1 MHTQCGIGQ
10 GDVFSCILYTIFINS
25 LHSYLKSV
33 GAGITP
39 YPGVR
44 LVASGFVD
52 DVAALS
58 NSLAMAETTARA
70 VEKWGLMFGHQLQL
84 ARNKTAILHLP
95 PPNSVKKFYRQV
107 NTLHPSE
114 EIPTIA
120 RTATLADGSVVP
132 FTPSYKYL
140 GYVVHPQLPEG
151 DHLAKLIRYISTNHN
166 RYFAYNGLTRRLSPT
181 AVCQILKTVCTPN
194 YLAALINPTAG
205 NISDLS
211 VALRPLMRTL
221 LSNLP
226 DSTPSIFL
234 NAESNIP
241 SGRYLV
247 TRSILTLL
255 LSLATTTYRDAP
267 LPALIRA
274 QRVSIAS
281 GGSIPFTSWL
291 ARASLYL
298 HKFVPELGRYSD
310 IAAVLHLPP
319 GRVITP
325 SDATLAAAV
334 YARMVCAVVARDE
347 LLKLVRQGK
356 LTRNVTSFSHTPAPG
371 PPNQA
376 YYDLCYG
383 FKYIFP
389 GVSYPSKNVPLSCAC
404 TELSSALTARVT
416 APLSRGLLLAIRS
429 ARLGA
434 CAMHY
439 WPLAPPSWVITE
451 GRTGEHFRNIARGTA
466 CPFCPTEIADPR
478 HVLCDCAHPAAT
490 AARADILSSAES
502 FIPVLALHILKA
514 SPVPSAALTNAYDD
528 LLALPHPD
536 WASASG
542 KSHLHRLAL
551 ALPWPE
557 VCVDDHDIAHAR
569 LLGRLMDLTIVR
581 NSSLHPIAN
590 SWVAWAAKA
599 LMKACGAWASAVEDN
614 APPPV

>member
-1 MHTQCGIGQ
+1 MRCSSQRRAP
-10 GDVFSCILYTIFINS
+10 
-25 LHSYLKSV
+25 K
-33 GAGITP
+33 
-39 YPGVR
+39 
-44 LVASGFVD
+44 
-52 DVAALS
+52 
-58 NSLAMAETTARA
+58 AR
-70 VEKWGLMFGHQLQL
+70 
-84 ARNKTAILHLP
+84 
-95 PPNSVKKFYRQV
+95 
-107 NTLHPSE
+107 
-114 EIPTIA
+114 
-120 RTATLADGSVVP
+120 
-132 FTPSYKYL
+132 
-140 GYVVHPQLPEG
+140 
-151 DHLAKLIRYISTNHN
+151 
-166 RYFAYNGLTRRLSPT
+166 
-181 AVCQILKTVCTPN
+181 
-194 YLAALINPTAG
+194 
-205 NISDLS
+205 
-211 VALRPLMRTL
+211 
-221 LSNLP
+221 
-226 DSTPSIFL
+226 
-234 NAESNIP
+234 
-241 SGRYLV
+241 
-247 TRSILTLL
+247 
-255 LSLATTTYRDAP
+255 
-267 LPALIRA
+267 
-274 QRVSIAS
+274 
-281 GGSIPFTSWL
+281 
-291 ARASLYL
+291 
-298 HKFVPELGRYSD
+298 
-310 IAAVLHLPP
+310 
-319 GRVITP
+319 
-325 SDATLAAAV
+325 
-334 YARMVCAVVARDE
+334 
-347 LLKLVRQGK
+347 RQGK

-478 HVLCDCAHPAAT
+478 HVLCDCAHPAAA
-490 AARADILSSAES
+490 AARADILSSAAS
-502 FIPVLALHILKA
+502 FIPVLARHILKA

-590 SWVAWAAKA
+590 SWVAWGAKA

>member
-1 MHTQCGIGQ
+1 
-10 GDVFSCILYTIFINS
+10 
-25 LHSYLKSV
+25 
-33 GAGITP
+33 
-39 YPGVR
+39 
-44 LVASGFVD
+44 
-52 DVAALS
+52 
-58 NSLAMAETTARA
+58 MAETTARA

-95 PPNSVKKFYRQV
+95 PPKSVKAFYV
-107 NTLHPSE
+107 LANSLCPSE
-114 EIPTIA
+114 EIPIITS
-120 RTATLADGSVVP
+120 TATLAGGGAIP

-140 GYVVHPQLPEG
+140 GYVVHPLLPED
-151 DHLAKLIRYISTNHN
+151 DHLAKLIRYIHTNHN
-166 RYFAYNGLTRRLSPT
+166 RYFAHNGLTRRLTPT
-181 AVCQILKTVCTPN
+181 AVCQILKTVCVPN

-205 NISDLS
+205 NINALS

-241 SGRYLV
+241 SGRYLI
-247 TRSILTLL
+247 TRSILTLI

-267 LPALIRA
+267 LPTLIRA
-274 QRVSIAS
+274 QRACSAS
-281 GGSIPFTSWL
+281 GGNIPSSSWL

-310 IAAVLHLPP
+310 IPAVLHLPP

-325 SDATLAAAV
+325 SDVTLAAAV
-334 YARMVCAVVARDE
+334 YARKVCAVAARDD
-347 LLKLVRQGK
+347 LLKLVREGK
-356 LTRNVTSFSHTPAPG
+356 LTRSVTRFSQPPAPG
-371 PPNQA
+371 PPKQSC
-376 YYDLCYG
+376 YDLYFC
-383 FKYIFP
+383 FEHIFP
-389 GVSYPSKNVPLSCAC
+389 GVAYPSRNIPLSCAC
-404 TELSSALTARVT
+404 TELSTALTARVT
-416 APLSRGLLLAIRS
+416 APLSRDLLLAIRA

-439 WPLAPPSWVITE
+439 QPLAPPSWIATE
-451 GRTGEHFRNIARGTA
+451 DDLTGDHYRTIARGTA
-466 CPFCPTEIADPR
+466 CPFCPTKIADPR
-478 HVLCDCAHPAAT
+478 HILCDCTHPAAV
-490 AARADILSSAES
+490 AARADILNRAASY
-502 FIPVLALHILKA
+502 IPVLAHHILKA
-514 SPVPSAALTNAYDD
+514 TPEPCAALTDAYND
-528 LLALPHPD
+528 LIALPHPD

-542 KSHLHRLAL
+542 KSLLHRLAL

-590 SWVAWAAKA
+590 SWVAWGAKA